1 MAAALWNV
9 LREEVRGT
17 VDDFKQKGV
26 AGTFRDAALDA
37 MDMAKDAGGMVAE
50 GVKRTGVAAVGTGEM
65 FEGEAYLVGPNIPKR
80 EATAE
85 LHFINGESV
94 EATIIDVDGVSD
106 PPRARVTAAGMEEPV
121 VVPILDPQ
129 MAEELIA
136 SGALESN
143 GPLSLL
149 HRELST
155 TFQELR
161 EKGAVGAFKDATLD
175 IVDIGTD
182 TAKSAVDVAK
192 VVAPTLTGATTAAV
206 GYIGDTAKSAVD
218 TAKTTAAYG
227 VATEHAGS
235 LINGIKDEWK
245 ETVQELRDKG
255 AVGTV
260 RDAAFDAADLIGT
273 TASSAATTASGVVS
287 GPTARA
293 VMDHAGTTASSA
305 LETASTVVN
314 NATSHA
320 SKLLGRDG
328 VADSEPTAPASGE
341 NNAAPAEGAAVP
353 AAMAAAAAE
362 AAAGVVVA
370 EVVAGVAAASAAT
383 TAAAVA
389 ASQSKTIDGE
399 SPPAA
404 SPTVE
409 HTSTPA
415 AKPFNPPERAQ
426 VPKFSGP
433 SAESRAQEKTAPAP
447 AAETTPLPTAPSAG
461 LPEQE
466 KSAPAQMTSLPM
478 AKVSAPEAE
487 AAPPK
492 SGRKSLVSMRRN
504 MFEKTKASEPKT
516 GSEELID

>member
-353 AAMAAAAAE
+353 AAMAAAAA
-362 AAAGVVVA
+362 
-370 EVVAGVAAASAAT
+370 T